1 MVHILG
7 AFLYPLEDG
16 LNFLLGIELVILR
29 LTGFAILSYQMT
41 PGPSGVD
48 AYQSGI
54 GNPISISRDHHNLPR
69 SQVHIHGRRVY
80 TPGSDCHGE
89 IGGEV
94 P

>member
-1 MVHILG
+1 
-7 AFLYPLEDG
+7 
-16 LNFLLGIELVILR
+16 
-29 LTGFAILSYQMT
+29 MT

-69 SQVHIHGRRVY
+69 SQVHTHGGRVY
-80 TPGSDCHGE
+80 APGRDCHGE